1 MTDLNL
7 ALQCFGS
14 LGDGQR
20 AKHSGQASQ
29 CLGLGKQSQKPKHSG
44 SASQCWGFKRESQ
57 KPQHSIKRGVLAEV
71 GRRLGKSRSH
81 VSKVMSGHYKSER
94 IAAAICAAAGLRAAD
109 LWPGAYPRLEK
120 LQALQAAEAAR
131 PPAH

>member
-7 ALQCFGS
+7 ALQC
-14 LGDGQR
+14 LG
-20 AKHSGQASQ
+20 AA
-29 CLGLGKQSQKPKHSG
+29 QSPKHSG
-44 SASQCWGFKRESQ
+44 PREQCLGEPTTPK
-57 KPQHSIKRGVLAEV
+57 HSIPRGSLSRIADRFGCGRANVSRVLA
-71 GRRLGKSRSH
+71 
-81 VSKVMSGHYKSER
+81 GHYKSER